1 MDIVEFRDLVRIA
14 RSSVPTFFEFPEAN
28 NMVDKVSLADIE
40 ETELLLGAKLPD
52 EYCQFVLEFGAGF
65 FGSAVDI
72 YSPKRGGYIY
82 IVESQP
88 IVESHPIEDSQGF
101 IAFSGNGCG
110 DFYGFRVV
118 NAKCESRVVFWSF
131 DDGGELFDTPYNDLY
146 EFVSDELRRHFP

>member
-1 MDIVEFRDLVRIA
+1 MDIVEFRELVRIA

-28 NMVDKVSLADIE
+28 NMIDKVSLAEIE

-52 EYCQFVLEFGAGF
+52 EYRQFVLEFGAGF
-65 FGSAVDI
+65 FGSSVDI

-88 IVESHPIEDSQGF
+88 PEDSQGF

-110 DFYGFRVV
+110 DFYGFCVV
-118 NAKCESRVVFWSF
+118 NAKCESRVVLWSF
-131 DDGGELFDTPYNDLY
+131 DDGGELLETPYHDLY
-146 EFVSDELRRHFP
+146 EYVMDQLRWHNPSLPL